1 MENKVLILYYFTVYK
16 KVVVIVR
23 QTTGCCCE
31 VMGWGS
37 HVILID
43 YLCDAIGLPKS
54 AFVDLG

>member
-16 KVVVIVR
+16 KVAAIVR
-23 QTTGCCCE
+23 QTTGRCRE
-31 VMGWGS
+31 VVGWGS

-43 YLCDAIGLPKS
+43 YRCDAIGLSES

>member
-16 KVVVIVR
+16 KVATMVR
-23 QTTGCCCE
+23 QTTGRCRE
-31 VMGWGS
+31 VVGWGS

-43 YLCDAIGLPKS
+43 YLCDFIGLSKS

>member
-16 KVVVIVR
+16 KVAAIVQ

-31 VMGWGS
+31 VVGWGS

-43 YLCDAIGLPKS
+43 YLCDTAGLSKS
-54 AFVDLG
+54 AFVDLV